1 MSNKG
6 IKKSKPRKLTVIS
19 DVVEGVTCFS
29 VQKKY
34 GVDCQR
40 SSCFHWIDN
49 TPSNN
54 CVLNAA
60 QEGPKTLQEIGEVF
74 GLTRMRICQIEKAI
88 YEKLDVTE

>member
-6 IKKSKPRKLTVIS
+6 IKKSKPRKLNVIT

-34 GVDCQR
+34 GVDCNR
-40 SSCFHWIDN
+40 SNCFHWIDSTKN
-49 TPSNN
+49 NN
-54 CVLNAA
+54 CVLIAA
-60 QEGPKTLQEIGEVF
+60 QEGPKTLQEIGELF

>member
-6 IKKSKPRKLTVIS
+6 IKKSKPHRLNVIS
-19 DVVEGVTCFS
+19 EVMEGVICFS

-34 GVDCQR
+34 GVGCNR
-40 SSCFHWIDN
+40 SNCFHWINN
-49 TPSNN
+49 TPNNN
-54 CVLNAA
+54 CVLIAA
-60 QEGPKTLQEIGEVF
+60 QDGPKTLQEIGEVF